1 MMGEVRIESCRLSDA
16 GPRNRSGNETNG
28 WCGHQALGRA
38 GREPCRGPGPGDAGF
53 IGSHVVDQ
61 LVRAGCGEVI
71 VLDNFVRATRDN
83 LAWAQAKGRVTL
95 VEADIRRHDVVDI
108 PIAP

>member
-1 MMGEVRIESCRLSDA
+1 MVRSPSARKSR
-16 GPRNRSGNETNG
+16 GP
-28 WCGHQALGRA
+28 
-38 GREPCRGPGPGDAGF
+38 PCRGRVLVTGGAGF

-61 LVRAGCGEVI
+61 LVRAECGEVI

-95 VEADIRRHDVVDI
+95 VEADIRRHDVIDKVVRRSDFVFTRQR
-108 PIAP
+108 

>member
-1 MMGEVRIESCRLSDA
+1 MGRGMKRMDGAVTKRSEEPEASLA
-16 GPRNRSGNETNG
+16 GARVLVTGG
-28 WCGHQALGRA
+28 
-38 GREPCRGPGPGDAGF
+38 AGF

-95 VEADIRRHDVVDI
+95 VSRHS
-108 PIAP
+108 PA